1 MESSQ
6 RRLESGP
13 WRSGKSC
20 LQKLPTFTQ
29 EVFTAAQPNWESCR
43 GCHARGPPRTA
54 VRLDLRSSRGHW
66 AYFLCGTSPTFPCLP
81 TQSARPLLPSPA
93 RILVTLQ
100 VPPDKSLLL
109 GGPPQSPTKH
119 SAPASLSGLLMA
131 LLTCLSLVCLVS
143 VNAGRSQG
151 PHFTQGSQELMLANT
166 QHPATGKTQPQK
178 GPRACGRLA
187 AEPRPGSLVI

>member
-1 MESSQ
+1 M
-6 RRLESGP
+6 LVGP
-13 WRSGKSC
+13 
-20 LQKLPTFTQ
+20 
-29 EVFTAAQPNWESCR
+29 
-43 GCHARGPPRTA
+43 HAPQCGLTLGPPGVTGRTFC
-54 VRLDLRSSRGHW
+54 VGPRRPFP
-66 AYFLCGTSPTFPCLP
+66 AYL
-81 TQSARPLLPSPA
+81 QSARPPA
-93 RILVTLQ
+93 PLACKDPVTLQ

-178 GPRACGRLA
+178 VPRACGRLA